1 MKNNRWFWII
11 LMALCLAIVGLS
23 AGADESSAEPDKIY
37 FHIFIPGSRGKI
49 ELFRVLPAMSMDEC
63 KLEREQLL
71 QGSHSRAIGFCA
83 EDFQHAGNATVQFK
97 NMGLKK

>member
-1 MKNNRWFWII
+1 MKNDRWFWII
-11 LMALCLAIVGLS
+11 LIALFLAIFGLS

-49 ELFRVLPAMSMDEC
+49 ELFRVLPVMSMDEC
-63 KLEREQLL
+63 RVEREQLL

-83 EDFQHAGNATVQFK
+83 EGFQHAGSATVQFK